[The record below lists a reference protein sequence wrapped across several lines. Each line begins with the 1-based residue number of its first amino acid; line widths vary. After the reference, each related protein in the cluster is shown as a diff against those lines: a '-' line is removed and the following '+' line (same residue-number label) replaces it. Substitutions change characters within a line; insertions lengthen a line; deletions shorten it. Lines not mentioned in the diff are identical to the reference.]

1 MQMNNQYPNSI
12 YNPQIQPYFQ
22 YGNYGG
28 NQYQQQR
35 FEPQQQFQQQMQ
47 PVQQSQ
53 STFINGKIV
62 PSVDVI
68 NANDVPMDGSVAIF
82 PKQDMSEIYAKQWN
96 ADGTIRTVVF
106 KPALNEQANNLSND
120 KEKTVLEALEDV
132 INFIFGKIRH
142 FYHGNTSKNIFEK
155 LTKKHP
161 LYYMHKHKKICL
173 PKPTFLTVLRLF
185 SYTIFTLF

>member
-106 KPALNEQANNLSND
+106 KPALNEHANNLSND
-120 KEKTVLEALEDV
+120 DKKQEFATIEGVREVFREEVGELFGRLEQLEQSMT
-132 INFIFGKIRH
+132 KPMTKSR
-142 FYHGNTSKNIFEK
+142 SSM
-155 LTKKHP
+155 TKKDGAE
-161 LYYMHKHKKICL
+161 
-173 PKPTFLTVLRLF
+173 
-185 SYTIFTLF
+185 

>member
-106 KPALNEQANNLSND
+106 KPILNEQTNNLSND
-120 KEKTVLEALEDV
+120 DKKQEFATIEGVREVFREEVGELFGRLEQLEQSMT
-132 INFIFGKIRH
+132 KPMTKSR
-142 FYHGNTSKNIFEK
+142 SSM
-155 LTKKHP
+155 TKKDG
-161 LYYMHKHKKICL
+161 
-173 PKPTFLTVLRLF
+173 VE
-185 SYTIFTLF
+185 

>member
-106 KPALNEQANNLSND
+106 KPALNEQDNNLSND
-120 KEKTVLEALEDV
+120 KEKAVLEALEDV
-132 INFIFGKIRH
+132 RSGFDEKINELVSEIC
-142 FYHGNTSKNIFEK
+142 K
-155 LTKKHP
+155 LE
-161 LYYMHKHKKICL
+161 KKICDT
-173 PKPTFLTVLRLF
+173 PTNRTTK
-185 SYTIFTLF
+185 SKNSTT

>member
-96 ADGTIRTVVF
+96 ADGTIRTMVY
-106 KPALNEQANNLSND
+106 KPILDGHPSNLSSED
-120 KEKTVLEALEDV
+120 KKQGFATVEDV
-132 INFIFGKIRH
+132 RTVFREEINGLYGKIEELEQSIGRS
-142 FYHGNTSKNIFEK
+142 GNKTRTSA
-155 LTKKHP
+155 TKKE
-161 LYYMHKHKKICL
+161 
-173 PKPTFLTVLRLF
+173 
-185 SYTIFTLF
+185 SAE

>member
-35 FEPQQQFQQQMQ
+35 FEPQQQFQQQMS
-47 PVQQSQ
+47 PVQQPQ
-53 STFINGKIV
+53 QTFINGKIV

-106 KPALNEQANNLSND
+106 KPILNEQANNLSND
-120 KEKTVLEALEDV
+120 DKKQEFATIEGVREVFREEVGELFGRLEQLEQ
-132 INFIFGKIRH
+132 
-142 FYHGNTSKNIFEK
+142 SM
-155 LTKKHP
+155 TKPMTKSRSS
-161 LYYMHKHKKICL
+161 MAKKDGAE
-173 PKPTFLTVLRLF
+173 
-185 SYTIFTLF
+185 

>member
-82 PKQDMSEIYAKQWN
+82 PKQDMWQCDRIKLLRSTLGTCYFLNTHIFKWN
-96 ADGTIRTVVF
+96 LD
-106 KPALNEQANNLSND
+106 
-120 KEKTVLEALEDV
+120 
-132 INFIFGKIRH
+132 
-142 FYHGNTSKNIFEK
+142 
-155 LTKKHP
+155 
-161 LYYMHKHKKICL
+161 
-173 PKPTFLTVLRLF
+173 
-185 SYTIFTLF
+185 

>member
-12 YNPQIQPYFQ
+12 YNPQVQPYFQ
-22 YGNYGG
+22 YGNYGA

-47 PVQQSQ
+47 PVQQAQ
-53 STFINGKIV
+53 QAFINGKIV

-106 KPALNEQANNLSND
+106 KPILNEQANNLSSD
-120 KEKTVLEALEDV
+120 KEKSVLDAIEEVRSGFDERMNELVSEIYKLEQTICD
-132 INFIFGKIRH
+132 KTT
-142 FYHGNTSKNIFEK
+142 NTPTNRTTKSKNS
-155 LTKKHP
+155 T
-161 LYYMHKHKKICL
+161 
-173 PKPTFLTVLRLF
+173 T
-185 SYTIFTLF
+185 

>member
-12 YNPQIQPYFQ
+12 YDPQIQPYFQ

-106 KPALNEQANNLSND
+106 KPILNEQTNNLSND
-120 KEKTVLEALEDV
+120 DKKQEFATIEGVREVFREEVGELFGRLEQLEQSMT
-132 INFIFGKIRH
+132 KPMTKSR
-142 FYHGNTSKNIFEK
+142 SSM
-155 LTKKHP
+155 TKKDG
-161 LYYMHKHKKICL
+161 
-173 PKPTFLTVLRLF
+173 VE
-185 SYTIFTLF
+185 